1 MKTVVV
7 YIHGAGG
14 SAAEA
19 EHYKGLFPDSEVIGF
34 DYRSQT
40 PWDAITEFQNFFET
54 IMPEYNSAIL
64 IANSI
69 GAFFAMHALSAVCFE
84 KTYFISP
91 IVDME
96 KLITDMM
103 RRAGVTEEELEE
115 KEIVKISFGQDLSWK
130 YLTWVRNHSFVWNH
144 PTAILYGNYDNL
156 QSIDTIQTFARE
168 CEATITVMKNG
179 EHWFHTDEQMKFLD
193 RWICS

>member
-1 MKTVVV
+1 
-7 YIHGAGG
+7 
-14 SAAEA
+14 
-19 EHYKGLFPDSEVIGF
+19 
-34 DYRSQT
+34 
-40 PWDAITEFQNFFET
+40 
-54 IMPEYNSAIL
+54 
-64 IANSI
+64 
-69 GAFFAMHALSAVCFE
+69 MHALSAVCFE

-144 PTAILYGNYDNL
+144 PTAILYYTE
-156 QSIDTIQTFARE
+156 I
-168 CEATITVMKNG
+168 TIT
-179 EHWFHTDEQMKFLD
+179 
-193 RWICS
+193 CSLFIPYRHLQENAKRR